1 MQVFSNW
8 LAVCGTGLLCVFF
21 DSYCVDVAGPS
32 HLISQNQIP
41 ESTLTPNE
49 SFNITSRAIRP
60 IIEREKTMWAVLPQK
75 PWGPPNP
82 NTISTTKPP
91 PRRHSMAVNSIKNRQ
106 EMGGLGF
113 AQAVI
118 TVLKSNE
125 PQAKSKTKTIIIPAE
140 KTPKLEELSGA
151 DVLKAL
157 QRATTHKAKKK
168 KEKREAAVDSR
179 KTQNQGASSY
189 SGNVTPF
196 CIKQEWSDRLEELE
210 GRLQQLA
217 HT

>member
-1 MQVFSNW
+1 
-8 LAVCGTGLLCVFF
+8 
-21 DSYCVDVAGPS
+21 
-32 HLISQNQIP
+32 
-41 ESTLTPNE
+41 
-49 SFNITSRAIRP
+49 
-60 IIEREKTMWAVLPQK
+60 MWAVLPQK

-113 AQAVI
+113 AQA
-118 TVLKSNE
+118 
-125 PQAKSKTKTIIIPAE
+125 AKSKTKTIIIPAE